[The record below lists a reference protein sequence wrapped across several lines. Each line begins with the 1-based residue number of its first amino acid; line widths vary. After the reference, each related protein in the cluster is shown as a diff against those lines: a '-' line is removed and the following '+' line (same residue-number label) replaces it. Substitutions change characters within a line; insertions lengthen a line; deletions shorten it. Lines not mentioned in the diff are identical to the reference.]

1 MAENKNIQD
10 ELERLRQEVKTLRA
24 DEKAEGTAAA
34 DKPEPTP
41 EPGQPETSEALKA
54 EIDGLSK
61 AVEDLGE
68 NAEKLI
74 AERPLVA
81 LLAAFA
87 VGLLVGRL
95 LAR

>member
-10 ELERLRQEVKTLRA
+10 ELERLRQEVQALRA
-24 DEKAEGTAAA
+24 GEKAEGTVAA
-34 DKPEPTP
+34 DKPEPTL

-54 EIDGLSK
+54 EIDELSK
-61 AVEDLGE
+61 AIEDLGE